1 MSHTTL
7 KRDIHPVLKT
17 LLNWDVE
24 VSKKFVKFVDMN
36 FGPISKYNGLLK
48 TLEISCHGIPWF
60 IGLVIT
66 VLLIGFSSVRGLC
79 VNLFFSLLI
88 DVAMTAVVKASARR
102 RRPSDNPNDMFA
114 TFAMDKFSFPSG
126 HSSRAVMLF
135 FLLLRQY
142 YFLFLLLITV
152 FIWCVAVCLSRI
164 LMRRHYV
171 LDVVGGSFLGFFEA
185 MFILNYTWLS
195 LDSSNALLKNFFWT
209 TFHYI

>member
-66 VLLIGFSSVRGLC
+66 VLLIGFSSYYLIFP
-79 VNLFFSLLI
+79 LPILMLLWC
-88 DVAMTAVVKASARR
+88 SA
-102 RRPSDNPNDMFA
+102 
-114 TFAMDKFSFPSG
+114 
-126 HSSRAVMLF
+126 
-135 FLLLRQY
+135 
-142 YFLFLLLITV
+142 I
-152 FIWCVAVCLSRI
+152 CLSRV
-164 LMRRHYV
+164 LMRRHHI
-171 LDVVGGSFLGFFEA
+171 LDVLGGAFIGWFEA
-185 MFILNYTWLS
+185 VFISNFIWLS
-195 LDSSNALLKNFFWT
+195 NDTCNSLTKYVSL
-209 TFHYI
+209 